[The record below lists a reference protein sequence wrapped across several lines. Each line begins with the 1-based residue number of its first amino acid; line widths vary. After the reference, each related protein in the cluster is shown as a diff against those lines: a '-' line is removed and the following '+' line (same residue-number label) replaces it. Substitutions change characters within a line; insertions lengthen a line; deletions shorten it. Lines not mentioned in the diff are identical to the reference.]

1 MNVYTDSVPF
11 PTIDSVA
18 AALARFARAN
28 NITGPELAAM
38 VHAAIFAMDRTQP
51 GRIQHDFVMVTG
63 PVHPVE
69 TGDWAR
75 FWPELAESQPITP
88 AAQSIQ
94 APAAI
99 NSEAPHTGQEVA
111 HV

>member
-51 GRIQHDFVMVTG
+51 GRIQHDFVMVSG
-63 PVHPVE
+63 PAHPVE
-69 TGDWAR
+69 TGDWQR
-75 FWPELAESQPITP
+75 FWPELVDPQPNTATAP
-88 AAQSIQ
+88 AQQ
-94 APAAI
+94 APVAI
-99 NSEAPHTGQEVA
+99 NSAVREVAQEVA
-111 HV
+111 